1 MPRKEEAVYYPKLDA
16 AIAAHQR
23 KNGLTQADMAARV
36 GMAENTFS
44 WKRRGAKEFSLSE
57 ATRLCDIL
65 GASLDE
71 MTAEALDERSLAG

>member
-1 MPRKEEAVYYPKLDA
+1 MYYPKLDA

-23 KNGLTQADMAARV
+23 ANGLTQADMAAAV

-44 WKRRGAKEFSLSE
+44 WKRRGVKEFSLSE
-57 ATRLCDIL
+57 ASSLCDLL

-71 MTAEALDERSLAG
+71 VTVGATEKRALA

>member
-1 MPRKEEAVYYPKLDA
+1 MYYPKLDA

-23 KNGLTQADMAARV
+23 ANGLTQADMAARV

-44 WKRRGAKEFSLSE
+44 WKRRGVKEFSLSE
-57 ATRLCDIL
+57 ATRLCDLL

-71 MTAEALDERSLAG
+71 VTAGAADARALA